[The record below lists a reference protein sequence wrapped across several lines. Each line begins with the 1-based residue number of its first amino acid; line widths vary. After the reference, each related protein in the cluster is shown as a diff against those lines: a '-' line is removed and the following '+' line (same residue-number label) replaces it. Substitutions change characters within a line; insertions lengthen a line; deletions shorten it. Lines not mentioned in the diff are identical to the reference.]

1 MFDEAKIVDARK
13 FVGKCKATV
22 QRSGRLGFTETAQ
35 DEMGLERGARLLVS
49 DIGEG
54 NLAVVV
60 LPPNQADDRGFE
72 IKRSGIYFS
81 VNMKAFFDQQ
91 GVRYHLPIATAMAMG
106 KPGGSLQYHM
116 CECAYFT
123 TSGVRKSSAGRG
135 ILHKL

>member
-91 GVRYHLPIATAMAMG
+91 GVRYRDSLIRTIYDIVRLDECYQGLPVF
-106 KPGGSLQYHM
+106 K
-116 CECAYFT
+116 FT
-123 TSGVRKSSAGRG
+123 KRERKRA
-135 ILHKL
+135 IDMQDDD